1 MEGLSGHLLCKPL
14 VLSMA
19 RLFPHIR
26 PTQADSAHPSTLTD
40 SLQAGTDRIP
50 HEETLGLSGDL
61 LGSQGTKLPVYRA
74 PTCTVSSDM
83 LATHSFCESVPR
95 KSGGGYGEARGELPL
110 AVKSQSIEQKV
121 GHSEVCFVPTA

>member
-26 PTQADSAHPSTLTD
+26 PTQVDSAHPSTLID

-50 HEETLGLSGDL
+50 HEETLGLSRDL
-61 LGSQGTKLPVYRA
+61 LGSQGTKLPVHRA

-83 LATHSFCESVPR
+83 LATHSFCESTP
-95 KSGGGYGEARGELPL
+95 ENRGAGMGKP
-110 AVKSQSIEQKV
+110 VVSC
-121 GHSEVCFVPTA
+121 H